1 MVIQGTSALYR
12 PKGVPKR
19 TSASGGFARISG
31 VLPRAA
37 EPRQSELQFTLSRAH
52 HLARVVLAA
61 TLRKVNLSFDRLQGP
76 PHGDLRVFEPLQCRF
91 SRKIAHGGS
100 VPSYRKMTH
109 RPLRQS
115 SHTGSSEARSASK
128 WARCSARMKPEASEA
143 TVLAWIRRE
152 PVREPRGRQGR
163 RASAARTPQACRAEA
178 SALSQPARP

>member
-91 SRKIAHGGS
+91 SRKIAHGGVCAQLPQNDS
-100 VPSYRKMTH
+100 SPSA
-109 RPLRQS
+109 P
-115 SHTGSSEARSASK
+115 
-128 WARCSARMKPEASEA
+128 
-143 TVLAWIRRE
+143 VLAHRIFGGPKRLEVGEMQRNE
-152 PVREPRGRQGR
+152 
-163 RASAARTPQACRAEA
+163 
-178 SALSQPARP
+178 